1 MVKRDV
7 PMSRRTR
14 RERRL
19 FADRRAPRELEA
31 PSAITEGP
39 ASAWASRAAETDADA
54 SWIDL
59 LHATPRIPIETELL
73 RRALRFA
80 FESGD
85 AGGLLGLAL
94 ERAPLSPSTWEL
106 ETFEPG
112 LFLGELVD
120 ECFTIHVAG
129 RKHRPSRSFVLR
141 VLGAPP
147 AELADVRLRVAVQ
160 EELASSPPL
169 RHALER
175 AYESLERLRALLDET
190 SNFREET
197 IRRKVEVLEAIRG
210 FVGAADE
217 LAPARSAL
225 RRVHVAA
232 RRLAESPA
240 YARLLQVL
248 DFERNL
254 ATVDLRVVLG
264 SDGRIRDLAL
274 LRLDENRANPLVR
287 PAWRRALER
296 FVAWVRGH
304 RYHENE
310 VLLRVLD
317 DVFDELEDF
326 VVPLFTALGH
336 VQIHLASLGFRDRAA
351 REGLAVCL
359 PEVSP
364 TPPLDAPAGP
374 ARFEGLFNPL
384 LFLQGVRPVPCDFAP
399 TGHDALVLV
408 TGPNSGGK
416 TRLLQAVGIAQVLA
430 QSGFFVPARAASIT
444 QAPGMFVSL
453 IESGRADESEGR
465 LGTELRR
472 VRRLFEALRP
482 GAIAILDEL
491 CSGTNPSEGIAI
503 FELVVSLLPRLRPQ
517 VLLTTHFLDAAR
529 RLEAENG
536 IARLQL
542 LQVEL
547 DARSEPT
554 YQFVPGVA
562 PTSLAHQVAG
572 RLGVTREELEA
583 LVERQLAKS

>member
-1 MVKRDV
+1 
-7 PMSRRTR
+7 MSRRTR
-14 RERRL
+14 RERRIL
-19 FADRRAPRELEA
+19 ADRRLRAVDAPVEVEEVR
-31 PSAITEGP
+31 PSGPWESRP
-39 ASAWASRAAETDADA
+39 ASTEADG

-59 LHATPRIPIETELL
+59 LHAVPRIPLETELL
-73 RRALRFA
+73 QRALRFA

-85 AGGLLGLAL
+85 AGGLLGVAL
-94 ERAPLSPSTWEL
+94 DRAPLSPSTWEL
-106 ETFEPG
+106 DTFDVG

-120 ECFTIHVAG
+120 ECFTITIAG
-129 RKHRPSRSFVLR
+129 RRHVPSRAFLLR

-147 AELADVRLRVAVQ
+147 SDLEDVRTRGAVL
-160 EELASSPPL
+160 EELASSVTM
-169 RHALER
+169 RAALEGV
-175 AYESLERLRALLDET
+175 YEHLKRLRALLDET

-197 IRRKVEVLEAIRG
+197 IRRKVDVLEAIRG
-210 FVGAADE
+210 FVESAEG
-217 LAPARSAL
+217 LAEARSPL

-232 RRLAESPA
+232 KRLAESPA
-240 YARLLQVL
+240 YRRLLEVL

-254 ATVDLRVVLG
+254 ATVDLRITLG

-274 LRLDENRANPLVR
+274 IRLEENRSNPLVR
-287 PAWRRALER
+287 PTWRRALER
-296 FVAWVRGH
+296 FASWVRGH

-317 DVFDELEDF
+317 DVFDELEPF
-326 VVPLFTALGH
+326 VIPLFGAVGH
-336 VQIHLASLGFRDRAA
+336 VEVHLAALGFRDRAA
-351 REGLAVCL
+351 REGLS
-359 PEVSP
+359 VSLAEIEP
-364 TPPLDAPAGP
+364 TPALGQGAG
-374 ARFEGLFNPL
+374 ATKLEGLFNPL
-384 LFLQGVRPVPCDFAP
+384 LFLQGARPVPCDFSP
-399 TGHDALVLV
+399 GGHDALVLV

-416 TRLLQAVGIAQVLA
+416 TRLLQAVGIAQVLG
-430 QSGFFVPARAASIT
+430 QSGLFVPARTARLT

-529 RLEAENG
+529 RLQAEG
-536 IARLQL
+536 SIERLEL

-572 RLGVTREELEA
+572 RLGVTHEELEA
-583 LVERQLAKS
+583 LVERQLARATRG

>member
-1 MVKRDV
+1 
-7 PMSRRTR
+7 MSRRTR

-19 FADRRAPRELEA
+19 FAERRAVRELEA
-31 PSAITEGP
+31 PVEVAPDHAGVWEHRE
-39 ASAWASRAAETDADA
+39 ASSEADA
-54 SWIDL
+54 AWIDL
-59 LHATPRIPIETELL
+59 LHATPRVPLETDLL

-94 ERAPLSPSTWEL
+94 ERAPLTGSSWEL

-112 LFLGELVD
+112 LFLGVLVD
-120 ECFTIHVAG
+120 ECFAIHVGG
-129 RKHRPSRSFVLR
+129 RRYAPSRAFVLR

-147 AELADVRLRVAVQ
+147 RDLADVRARRDALA
-160 EELASSPPL
+160 ELAEKPPM
-169 RHALER
+169 RAALEGV
-175 AYESLERLRALLDET
+175 YEHLRRLRALLDEA

-197 IRRKVEVLEAIRG
+197 LRRKVEVLEAIRG
-210 FVGAADE
+210 FVDASAG
-217 LAPARSAL
+217 LAEARSVL

-240 YARLLQVL
+240 FGRLLQVL

-274 LRLDENRANPLVR
+274 IHLAENRRNPLVR

-296 FVAWVRGH
+296 LVSFARGH

-326 VVPLFTALGH
+326 VVPLFSALGH
-336 VQIHLASLGFRDRAA
+336 VEMLLASLAFRDRAA

-359 PEVSP
+359 AEVDP
-364 TPPLDAPAGP
+364 TPALDAPGGP
-374 ARFEGLFNPL
+374 SRLEGLFNPL
-384 LFLQGVRPVPCDFAP
+384 LFLQGVRPVPCDFSPNA
-399 TGHDALVLV
+399 HDALVLV

-416 TRLLQAVGIAQVLA
+416 TRLLQAVGLAQVLG
-430 QSGFFVPARAASIT
+430 QGGFFVPARTARLT
-444 QAPGMFVSL
+444 QAPGMYVSL

-472 VRRLFEALRP
+472 VRRLFEALQP

-503 FELVVSLLPRLRPQ
+503 FEVVVSLLPRLRPQ

-529 RLEAENG
+529 GLEAEG
-536 IARLQL
+536 RVARLEL

-583 LVERQLAKS
+583 LVERQLAKR